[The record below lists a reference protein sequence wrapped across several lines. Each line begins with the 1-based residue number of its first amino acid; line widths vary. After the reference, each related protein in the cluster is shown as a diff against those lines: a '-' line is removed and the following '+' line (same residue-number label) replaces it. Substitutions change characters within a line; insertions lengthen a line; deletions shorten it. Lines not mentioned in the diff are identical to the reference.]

1 MNVIYQ
7 DQAGKWQQGSL
18 IPHPSIAGYQIL
30 IKADGKQFSMQPGGV
45 DGERDPA
52 AGGGNG
58 PWEAVKISGLVGVWT
73 TGDGNESYP
82 RGVVAR

>member
-7 DQAGKWQQGSL
+7 DQNNKWQQGSL
-18 IPHPSIAGYQIL
+18 ISHSAFPGYQIL
-30 IKADGKQFSMQPGGV
+30 IKADGKQFSMQPGGL

-52 AGGGNG
+52 AGQGNG
-58 PWEAVKISGLVGVWT
+58 LWEAVKVSGLVGVWT